1 MQAKLVT
8 KIEANPLL
16 SKHTNPNKLLRVA
29 AYCRV
34 STDSE
39 DQLESYKAQVSHY
52 TDKISKNPQWRFVE
66 IYADEGITGTLA
78 KKRPNFMRMIR
89 DCKKGKIDLILT
101 KSVARFARNTVDS
114 LNYVRQLKTIGVGVF
129 FEEQNLDSLKTDSE
143 MFIGLHSVLAQAES
157 ENISANV
164 RWGIQ
169 QRMKSGT
176 FAFRYNILGYKK
188 GEDGNPEIVPEEAEH
203 IRTIYTMYL
212 NGNSFDQIKN
222 YLETNGVKTK
232 QGKAVW
238 SKTQIKNMLTNERY
252 SGDMLLQKTY
262 TENCITKKVKKN
274 RGEMTKYLITDN
286 HPAIIDRQTF
296 KAVQVEMAKRCSRQR
311 LSDKS
316 ITEQSKY
323 SGKYALTDLLVCGEC
338 GRQYRRKTW
347 SRNGVK
353 KIVWRCL
360 SRIEHGTTFC
370 KHSLSVEEG
379 ALHRAICRGLNKAI
393 EDSDKI
399 MNMIQANLSYGV
411 TGDEEALNIYAM
423 ENQIKTLDDELD
435 ETIKLSQESGGNSN
449 RFVEMIREISKR
461 IVALR
466 EQVEFAKQKLDS
478 NDANKVELERIRKI
492 LLDQRIAFYEYDDV
506 TVRLLV
512 EYIKVMSDGKIVIVF
527 KGGEEIEERL

>member
-1 MQAKLVT
+1 
-8 KIEANPLL
+8 
-16 SKHTNPNKLLRVA
+16 
-29 AYCRV
+29 
-34 STDSE
+34 
-39 DQLESYKAQVSHY
+39 
-52 TDKISKNPQWRFVE
+52 
-66 IYADEGITGTLA
+66 
-78 KKRPNFMRMIR
+78 
-89 DCKKGKIDLILT
+89 
-101 KSVARFARNTVDS
+101 
-114 LNYVRQLKTIGVGVF
+114 
-129 FEEQNLDSLKTDSE
+129 
-143 MFIGLHSVLAQAES
+143 
-157 ENISANV
+157 
-164 RWGIQ
+164 
-169 QRMKSGT
+169 
-176 FAFRYNILGYKK
+176 
-188 GEDGNPEIVPEEAEH
+188 
-203 IRTIYTMYL
+203 MYL

-512 EYIKVMSDGKIVIVF
+512 EYIKVMSDGKIVIVL